1 MDSIKILHTGDLH
14 LCSPMLNMGDR
25 ANSRKGELLE
35 TFSNII
41 KLAEEEGVNAVLIAG
56 DLFENSKP
64 DDETLDFVS
73 REFEKIDH
81 IKIFMVLGNHDY
93 ALKYDFPPNVHLFKN
108 YIEKISVKNVDVYG
122 VSFDGEH
129 CNRCII
135 EGFTVDNT
143 ENINL
148 LLVHGDVRSNSL
160 YNPVTA
166 EDIKYSKVNYMALGH
181 IHSHNGFE
189 KAGSTTYSYC
199 GIPEGRAFDE
209 CGEKGV
215 VIAEVGKGYANCRFV
230 PVCGRKFICKT
241 VDVSDA
247 EDNLQIAEKIASTLE
262 GTENAYRIKLTGVKN
277 TFVDT
282 DFIKKYLEKDYY
294 YIETEDDTEEYS
306 DDGYSLKSLFVKN
319 CSSNEALRYGLA
331 ALRGEKVIIE

>member
-1 MDSIKILHTGDLH
+1 MEHIKILHTGDVH
-14 LCSPMLNMGDR
+14 LCSPIHNMGDR
-25 ANSRKGELLE
+25 ANNRKGELLE
-35 TFSNII
+35 TFSNIM
-41 KLAEEEGVNAVLIAG
+41 KLADEERVDAVLVAG

-64 DDETLDFVS
+64 DDKTLDFVS
-73 REFEKIDH
+73 REFEKIGN
-81 IKIFMVLGNHDY
+81 IKIFIVLGNHDY
-93 ALKYDFPPNVHLFKN
+93 DLKYDFPSNVHLFEN
-108 YIEKISVKNVDVYG
+108 YIEKISLENVDIYG
-122 VSFDGEH
+122 VSFDEEH

-135 EGFTVDNT
+135 EGFTADNT

-148 LLVHGDVRSNSL
+148 LLVHGDVRANSL
-160 YNPVTA
+160 YNPITV
-166 EDIKYSKVNYMALGH
+166 ENIKYSKMDYVALGH

-230 PVCGRKFICKT
+230 PVCGRKFLCKN
-241 VDVSDA
+241 VDVSNVA
-247 EDNLQIAEKIASTLE
+247 DNLQIAQKITSTLE
-262 GTENAYRIKLTGVKN
+262 GTENAYRVKLTGAKN

-282 DFIKKYLEKDYY
+282 DFIKKYLERDYY
-294 YIETEDDTEEYS
+294 YIEAEDETEEYS
-306 DDGYSLKSLFVKN
+306 DDVYSLKSLFVQKCN
-319 CSSNEALRYGLA
+319 NNEAMKYGLA